1 MNSDWNLYK
10 RILNF
15 FQVLNHKNETIQKA
29 LESCLIDWGIDR
41 VLTIILDNA
50 SSNDSAITYLKWMT
64 KD

>member
-1 MNSDWNLYK
+1 MDSDWNLYK
-10 RILNF
+10 KILNF

-29 LESCLIDWGIDR
+29 LESCLTDWDIDR